1 MRLRLKQ
8 PPPPKK
14 MGGVSRRDFL
24 TAPLLGMEGKHS
36 QQTDDDSGEV
46 DMNELWS
53 VDLFEVHLVFETG
66 PANVPKRHN
75 NSW

>member
-1 MRLRLKQ
+1 
-8 PPPPKK
+8 
-14 MGGVSRRDFL
+14 
-24 TAPLLGMEGKHS
+24 MEGKHS